1 MEINLIELM
10 TLQSALV
17 NVKMFLSQERKI
29 GSDKLMALVDE
40 AHELVMMKIDSSPQ
54 PSYL

>member
-1 MEINLIELM
+1 MEIDLNELM

-17 NVKMFLSQERKI
+17 NVKMFLSKERKI
-29 GSDKLMALVDE
+29 DLDKLEALVDE
-40 AHELVMMKIDSSPQ
+40 AYELVMKKIDSSPQ

>member
-1 MEINLIELM
+1 MEISLDEIV

-17 NVKMFLSQERKI
+17 NVKMSLSGERKLEPE
-29 GSDKLMALVDE
+29 KLATLVDE
-40 AHELVMMKIDSSPQ
+40 VYELVMKKIDSSPQ